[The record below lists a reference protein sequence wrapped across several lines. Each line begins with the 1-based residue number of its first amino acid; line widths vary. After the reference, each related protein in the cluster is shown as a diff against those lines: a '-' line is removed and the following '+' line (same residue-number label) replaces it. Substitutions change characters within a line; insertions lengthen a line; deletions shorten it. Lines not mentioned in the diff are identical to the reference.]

1 MSDLKCKNC
10 GKVLSGR
17 WKNYCSR
24 RCGSLYYVKNN
35 HKETDIEKKIR
46 EWLESKNIPFKTQE
60 SISNISVPDFLIDK
74 TALYC
79 DGDYWHNKPRRKY
92 LDQRINARLEKLGY
106 KVLRYKGSDIL
117 NNFETVTTN
126 ITNEDLSKQL
136 CLLALIHYKQ
146 P

>member
-1 MSDLKCKNC
+1 MTSLKCKNC

-24 RCGSLYYVKNN
+24 RCGSLYYVKNHHN
-35 HKETDIEKKIR
+35 ETDIEKKVR
-46 EWLESKNIPFKTQE
+46 EWLESKNIQFKTQE

-92 LDQRINARLEKLGY
+92 LDQRINTRLEKLGY
-106 KVLRYKGSDIL
+106 KVLRFKGSDIL
-117 NNFETVTTN
+117 KNFETVTTN
-126 ITNEDLSKQL
+126 IINS
-136 CLLALIHYKQ
+136 I
-146 P
+146 